1 MSDLLDK
8 LKNPESQERKIIK
21 MITESELESI
31 FDDFF
36 DTYNVTEKDKLEL
49 LARLASWKI
58 QDFILD
64 N

>member
-36 DTYNVTEKDKLEL
+36 DTYNVTEKDKSEL

-64 N
+64 H

>member
-1 MSDLLDK
+1 MNDLLDK
-8 LKNPESQERKIIK
+8 LKDPESQERKIIK

-36 DTYNVTEKDKLEL
+36 DTYNVTEKDKSEL

-64 N
+64 H

>member
-36 DTYNVTEKDKLEL
+36 DTYNVTEKDKSEL

-58 QDFILD
+58 QDFMCL
-64 N
+64 

>member
-58 QDFILD
+58 QDFISQ
-64 N
+64 

>member
-1 MSDLLDK
+1 MTDLLDK
-8 LKNPESQERKIIK
+8 LKNPESQERKIIL

-36 DTYNVTEKDKLEL
+36 DTYNVTEKDKSEL

-64 N
+64 H

>member
-1 MSDLLDK
+1 MIDLLDK
-8 LKNPESQERKIIK
+8 LKDPESQERKIIL

-36 DTYNVTEKDKLEL
+36 DTYNVTEKDKSEL

-64 N
+64 H

>member
-21 MITESELESI
+21 MITECELESI

-36 DTYNVTEKDKLEL
+36 DTYNVTEKDKSEL

-58 QDFILD
+58 QDFMCL
-64 N
+64 